1 MWTLG
6 CMKATPISGKGLLS
20 HMMLLKLGLGLGLL
34 TGVSS
39 SEAANPAC
47 NLCWHFWF
55 RSCVLQPWIFLVAAA
70 STPRLLRGKDR
81 PGTSCAPTPLPKD
94 FKSKTLDQGQA
105 CCLLPEANQDRGF
118 AKPSCSVLLPALSP
132 PPRRCLSTVVS
143 RWDPSVLDERPGE
156 LNHPWS
162 GVFCQAL
169 LQP

>member
-70 STPRLLRGKDR
+70 STPKAAEGQRQTWHLLCSHTSSQRFQEQNPGPRASLLFAPRGKSGQR
-81 PGTSCAPTPLPKD
+81 LCQTQLLCPAASPQSS
-94 FKSKTLDQGQA
+94 SKEVSVHCGLSMGS
-105 CCLLPEANQDRGF
+105 
-118 AKPSCSVLLPALSP
+118 KCS
-132 PPRRCLSTVVS
+132 
-143 RWDPSVLDERPGE
+143 
-156 LNHPWS
+156 
-162 GVFCQAL
+162 
-169 LQP
+169 